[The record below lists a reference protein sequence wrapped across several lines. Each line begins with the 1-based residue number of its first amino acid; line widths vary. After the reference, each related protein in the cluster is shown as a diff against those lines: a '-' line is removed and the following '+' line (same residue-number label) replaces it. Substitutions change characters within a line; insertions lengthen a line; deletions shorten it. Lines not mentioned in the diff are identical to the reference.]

1 MKELTA
7 QTKEDFTQRYLARLG
22 EKDDVDDGKG
32 GRAFKQSEKKQRRLR
47 DTNPELYRQL
57 ALDINRENPH
67 NFMSDNGKYI
77 YHIGIIDYLQDYN
90 WEKKLENQYKS
101 IKHGSS
107 RITIVPPE

>member
-1 MKELTA
+1 
-7 QTKEDFTQRYLARLG
+7 LG
-22 EKDDVDDGKG
+22 EKDNVDEGKG

-57 ALDINRENPH
+57 ALNIKTDNPH

-90 WEKKLENQYKS
+90 SEKRIENQYKS
-101 IKHGSS
+101 IMYGAR
-107 RITIVPPE
+107 RITIVPPKQYAERFFEF